1 MSSTQIEAQAPSGTV
16 LAFRPR
22 APARPLRPTPI
33 PPAPGWVPDELGMAR
48 AVLLAV
54 AVTMALCG
62 LAFALWVAFAPGST
76 AAARAA
82 PASAFSASGS
92 MPQRIALFRP

>member
-1 MSSTQIEAQAPSGTV
+1 MSSTQIEARAPSGTV

-22 APARPLRPTPI
+22 APARPA

-54 AVTMALCG
+54 VMTVALCG
-62 LAFALWVAFAPGST
+62 MAFALWAASAPGS
-76 AAARAA
+76 ASAPRAD
-82 PASAFSASGS
+82 PASTFSASGS
-92 MPQRIALFRP
+92 MPERIALSRP

>member
-22 APARPLRPTPI
+22 APTCPLRLTPS
-33 PPAPGWVPDELGMAR
+33 AGGWVPDELGMAR

-54 AVTMALCG
+54 VMTVALCG
-62 LAFALWVAFAPGST
+62 LAFALRAAFVAGST
-76 AAARAA
+76 FAARAA
-82 PASAFSASGS
+82 PASAFSASGP
-92 MPQRIALFRP
+92 MPQRIALSRP

>member
-1 MSSTQIEAQAPSGTV
+1 MSSTQIEAQVPSGTV

-22 APARPLRPTPI
+22 APARPLRPTP
-33 PPAPGWVPDELGMAR
+33 PAPGWVPDELGMVR

-62 LAFALWVAFAPGST
+62 VAFALWAASAPASIS
-76 AAARAA
+76 A
-82 PASAFSASGS
+82 PASASSASGS
-92 MPQRIALFRP
+92 VTERIALVRL